1 MRVVL
6 SSISPE
12 HADSVARAL
21 VERRLAA
28 CVNLLPIRSVY
39 RWDGAVQNDPETT
52 LVMKVSEAGLDT
64 MVRELR
70 KLHPY
75 DLPEIVVLAVDVDRS
90 LPEYV
95 DWVRAETGSGSPK
108 TEG

>member
-95 DWVRAETGSGSPK
+95 DWVRAETGSRSAE

>member
-75 DLPEIVVLAVDVDRS
+75 DLPEIVVLAVDVGRS

-95 DWVRAETGSGSPK
+95 DWVRAETGSRSAE